1 MCLTGRSIR
10 FADEKMSEKDN
21 NLAIWKMLKSDSYL
35 FFKSNPCGKVCQSA
49 VVKIFTKGSN
59 EICGFAFNRKK
70 KCSPFMVSGAA
81 MKTT

>member
-1 MCLTGRSIR
+1 
-10 FADEKMSEKDN
+10 
-21 NLAIWKMLKSDSYL
+21 MLKSDSYL

-70 KCSPFMVSGAA
+70 KMQSFYGQWSSYENNIKQKVNLKR
-81 MKTT
+81 KT